1 ISIGDGAAKSTD
13 TSNANSQKLIT
24 EPINGCYMTGAGD
37 KSGNTVGIDYA
48 AIVTPLSNS
57 VKNATIANV
66 VIIVEWDTAD

>member
-1 ISIGDGAAKSTD
+1 
-13 TSNANSQKLIT
+13 
-24 EPINGCYMTGAGD
+24 MTGAGD